1 LSRNSVTIEL
11 DMIMPRFFFQFRES
25 ARPEPESFG
34 MEFPDVPTAIN
45 EARRTAAEMMRDA
58 AMDGKKLDGT
68 VEVRNADGVVI
79 LRVRSVEES
88 I

>member
-1 LSRNSVTIEL
+1 MT
-11 DMIMPRFFFQFRES
+11 MPRFFFQFRQS
-25 ARPEPESFG
+25 VRPEPESLA

-58 AMDGKKLDGT
+58 AMDGKKLDGS